1 MTQEYIGTKQITA
14 WEQQKEGL
22 EGFAVK
28 YEDGYTSWSPKD
40 VFEAAYLPI
49 GHVSHLPPF
58 HQRLIG
64 EKAQL
69 DDRRVK
75 LHAFIASP
83 AFAEQSA
90 KSQELLT
97 TQVGAMDE
105 YSELLAQRLAAL

>member
-1 MTQEYIGTKQITA
+1 MTQEYIGTKQITGWPA
-14 WEQQKEGL
+14 DKDGI

-28 YEDGYTSWSPKD
+28 YADGYTSWSPKD

-49 GHVSHLPPF
+49 GHVTHLPPF

-69 DDRRVK
+69 DERRTK
-75 LHAFIASP
+75 LHAFVESA
-83 AFAEQSA
+83 AFAEQSST
-90 KSQELLT
+90 SQRLLT
-97 TQVGAMDE
+97 SQVAAMDE